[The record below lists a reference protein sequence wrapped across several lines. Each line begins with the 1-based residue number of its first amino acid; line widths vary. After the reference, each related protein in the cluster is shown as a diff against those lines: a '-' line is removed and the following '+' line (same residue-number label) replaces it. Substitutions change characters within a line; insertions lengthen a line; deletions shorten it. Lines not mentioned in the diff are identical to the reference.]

1 MSVADKYSFF
11 LGDDPAARKRW
22 GGSFAVVL
30 ALHTGVALS
39 AMTWA
44 VPLAAPEAAL
54 PPAVLI
60 DMLPTP
66 PAPPKPAEI
75 KPEVKP
81 DVLPIIK
88 KAEVVIQKPKPK
100 PKPKVEKR
108 KEPEPVKTLDNRPE
122 AAAPKKAESSATEA
136 RPGVPPT
143 YLSELLAHLDRY
155 KRYPASAR
163 RLHKEGTVYLRFTID
178 RAGHVLSSRIE
189 RSSSVEALDEASLAM
204 LGRADPVPPIPAD
217 MDRDRMEII
226 VPVVFDLKK

>member
-1 MSVADKYSFF
+1 MSVADTSTYFP
-11 LGDDPAARKRW
+11 GDDLAARKRW
-22 GGSFAVVL
+22 GGSFAAVL
-30 ALHTGVALS
+30 ALHLGVGLS

-75 KPEVKP
+75 VKPDVKP

-122 AAAPKKAESSATEA
+122 AAAPKKAESTTEA

-143 YLSELLAHLDRY
+143 YLSELLAHIYRY

-163 RLHKEGTVYLRFTID
+163 RLHKEGTVYVWFTID
-178 RAGHVLSSRIE
+178 RTGHVLSSRID
-189 RSSSVEALDEASLAM
+189 RSSGVDTLDEASLAM
-204 LGRADPVPPIPAD
+204 LGRADPVPPIPKD